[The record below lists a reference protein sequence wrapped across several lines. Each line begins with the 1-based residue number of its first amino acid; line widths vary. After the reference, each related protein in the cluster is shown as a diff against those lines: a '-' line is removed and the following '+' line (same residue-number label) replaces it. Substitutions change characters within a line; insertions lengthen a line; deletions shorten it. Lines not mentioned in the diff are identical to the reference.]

1 MHTSGLNQC
10 LPCSYLHLS
19 SPTASVFDWD
29 TLPFFAVSSVYY
41 PEVARMKHL
50 ANFTEISENLDDF
63 TLQSNSLTNIF
74 GLCANNI

>member
-1 MHTSGLNQC
+1 
-10 LPCSYLHLS
+10 
-19 SPTASVFDWD
+19 VFDWD

>member
-1 MHTSGLNQC
+1 M
-10 LPCSYLHLS
+10 
-19 SPTASVFDWD
+19 FDWD

-50 ANFTEISENLDDF
+50 ADFTEISENLDDF

>member
-1 MHTSGLNQC
+1 M
-10 LPCSYLHLS
+10 
-19 SPTASVFDWD
+19 FDWD
-29 TLPFFAVSSVYY
+29 TLLFFAVSSVYC

-50 ANFTEISENLDDF
+50 ANFTEISESLDDF